1 MTRESA
7 KSLETKLLDTDNFE
21 GFMPSNSEQFALLVN
36 NKGTRSFASKDR
48 SKKPNEIDGIIAKI
62 YLAL

>member
-1 MTRESA
+1 MTKETVRV
-7 KSLETKLLDTDNFE
+7 LETKMSDTDNYE

-48 SKKPNEIDGIIAKI
+48 SKNSNELDGIIAKL